1 MDTLNAEH
9 GVVEDRWF
17 IRQRTTAIGLTLAV
31 ATLMACAMAV
41 VLIGKSEGFSGL
53 FLCGF
58 PLAWKAIQWPV
69 ALACIL
75 FGLALIYYFA
85 PNLKQGVGL
94 RRERSLRPASNRARM
109 CASARL
115 HPPMARH
122 EKR

>member
-9 GVVEDRWF
+9 GVVEDRSF

-41 VLIGKSEGFSGL
+41 VLIGESEGFSGL

-75 FGLALIYYFA
+75 FGLALIYLVCA
-85 PNLKQGVGL
+85 QPEARGWITPGAMVGCCYG
-94 RRERSLRPASNRARM
+94 SWP
-109 CASARL
+109 
-115 HPPMARH
+115 H
-122 EKR
+122 